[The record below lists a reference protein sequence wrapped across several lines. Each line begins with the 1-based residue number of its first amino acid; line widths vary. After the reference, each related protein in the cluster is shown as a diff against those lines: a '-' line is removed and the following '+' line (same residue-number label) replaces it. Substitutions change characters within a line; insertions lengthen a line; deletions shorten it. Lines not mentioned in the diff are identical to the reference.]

1 MSDIISELWTNFF
14 TSGSFIP
21 HGHCY
26 LWQTNLVWLHILSD
40 SLIALAYYSIPATL
54 FYFVR
59 KRQDL
64 PFDWIFLLFSAFIV
78 ACGTTHLIEI
88 WTLWHPTYWLSG
100 FVKAITAT
108 ISLITAVNLVSLVP
122 QTLAFTSPAQLEQ
135 ANQEL
140 QTQITERL
148 RIEKELRKYQNH
160 LEEMVAV
167 RTNEITKT
175 NEKLQQE
182 ILERQRI
189 LEVLRQSEERYR
201 YLAEAIPQLVWTTDA
216 NGECDFFNQN
226 WCDYTGLT
234 LEQSLGSGW
243 LAALH
248 PDDIQS
254 ADEVW
259 SNAVK
264 DGSIYNNEY
273 RFKRASDGSYRWQL
287 ARGLPLKDEQGIVVK
302 WFGTCTDIHEQKQ
315 ILEERAHLLE
325 LEQLARAKAE
335 TANRIKDE
343 FLAVLSHELRTPLNA
358 ILGWSK
364 LLQTR
369 RLDQVKTSEA
379 LATIERNATLQVQL
393 IEDLLDISRILQ
405 GKLTLNITKINL
417 ESTVLSALETMRLAA
432 ETKLIEVN
440 TVFEPDVG
448 EILGDSIRLQQVVWN
463 LLSNAV
469 KFTPKGGKVEVR
481 LEQADGYAQLV
492 VSDTGK
498 GISADFLPF
507 VFDYFRQADSTS
519 TRNFGGLGLGLAIVR
534 NIIEMHGGTV
544 KAESHG
550 EGKGAIFTVSL
561 PLLPDESP
569 SLTDEQNYPAF
580 LAPNSLPLNGIRV
593 LVVDDDADSRDFVAF
608 VLEQDGAFVI
618 AVSSAYEALQTLAEV
633 KLDVLVSDISM
644 PDMDGYMLIHQVRN
658 LIPEQGGQIP
668 AIALT
673 AFARNDDQQ
682 EALKAGFQI
691 HLPKPLN
698 PEELVAAIAQLLE
711 IKVSEIT

>member
-1 MSDIISELWTNFF
+1 MPDIISELWTNFF

-108 ISLITAVNLVSLVP
+108 ISLITAANLVSLVP
-122 QTLAFTSPAQLEQ
+122 QALAFPSPAQLEQ

-175 NEKLQQE
+175 NEQLQQE

-201 YLAEAIPQLVWTTDA
+201 YLAEAIPQLVWTTNP
-216 NGECDFFNQN
+216 NGECDYFNQN

-264 DGSIYNNEY
+264 NGIMYNNEY

-287 ARGLPLKDEQGIVVK
+287 ARGLPLKDEQGFVVK

-325 LEQLARAKAE
+325 LEQVARAKAE

-417 ESTVLSALETMRLAA
+417 ESTVLSALETMQLAA

-440 TVFEPDVG
+440 TAFEPDVG
-448 EILGDSIRLQQVVWN
+448 EVLGDSTRLQQVVWN

-481 LEQADGYAQLV
+481 LEQADGYAQIV

-534 NIIEMHGGTV
+534 NIIEMHGGMV

-580 LAPNSLPLNGIRV
+580 LVPNSLPLNGIRV

-658 LIPEQGGQIP
+658 LIPEQVGQIP

-682 EALKAGFQI
+682 EALKAGFQM

-698 PEELVAAIAQLLE
+698 PEELIAAIAQLLE
-711 IKVSEIT
+711 IKVS

>member
-1 MSDIISELWTNFF
+1 MSDIISKLWTNFF
-14 TSGSFIP
+14 TSESFIP

-40 SLIALAYYSIPATL
+40 AFIALAYYSIPATL

-64 PFDWIFLLFSAFIV
+64 PFDWIFLLFSGFIV

-122 QTLAFTSPAQLEQ
+122 QALAFPSPAQLEQ

-148 RIEKELRKYQNH
+148 RVEKELRKYQNH

-167 RTNEITKT
+167 RTNEITQT
-175 NEKLQQE
+175 NEQLQQE

-189 LEVLRQSEERYR
+189 LEILRQSEERYR
-201 YLAEAIPQLVWTTDA
+201 YLAEAIPQLVWTTKP

-264 DGSIYNNEY
+264 DGTIYNNEY

-287 ARGLPLKDEQGIVVK
+287 ARGLPLKDEQGFVVK

-325 LEQLARAKAE
+325 LEQVARAKAE

-417 ESTVLSALETMRLAA
+417 ESTVLSALETMQLAA
-432 ETKLIEVN
+432 ETKLIDVN
-440 TVFEPDVG
+440 TAFEPDVA
-448 EILGDSIRLQQVVWN
+448 EVLGDSTRLQQVVWN

-481 LEQADGYAQLV
+481 LEQADGYAQIV

-534 NIIEMHGGTV
+534 NIIEMHGGIV
-544 KAESHG
+544 KADSQG

-561 PLLPDESP
+561 PLLPDETP
-569 SLTDEQNYPAF
+569 RLTHEQNYPTL
-580 LAPNSLPLNGIRV
+580 LAPNSLPLTGIQI
-593 LVVDDDADSRDFVAF
+593 LVVDDDADSRDFIAF

-618 AVSSAYEALQTLAEV
+618 AVSSAFEALQTLAEV

-644 PDMDGYMLIHQVRN
+644 PDMDGYMLIHQVRI
-658 LIPEQGGQIP
+658 LTPEQGGQIP

-673 AFARNDDQQ
+673 AFARNEDQE
-682 EALKAGFQI
+682 EALKAGFQM
-691 HLPKPLN
+691 HLSKPLN
-698 PEELVAAIAQLLE
+698 PEELIAAITQLVE
-711 IKVSEIT
+711 KKVSAIN

>member
-1 MSDIISELWTNFF
+1 MSEIISGLWTNFF

-40 SLIALAYYSIPATL
+40 AFIAVAYYSIPATL

-64 PFDWIFLLFSAFIV
+64 PFDWIFLLFSGFIV

-100 FVKAITAT
+100 FVKAVTAI
-108 ISLITAVNLVSLVP
+108 ISVVTAVQLIPLVP
-122 QTLAFTSPAQLEQ
+122 QALALPSPAQLGQ

-140 QTQITERL
+140 QTQIAERL
-148 RIEKELRKYQNH
+148 RVEEELRKYQNH

-175 NEKLQQE
+175 NEQLQQE

-189 LEVLRQSEERYR
+189 LEILRQSEERYR
-201 YLAEAIPQLVWTTDA
+201 YLAEAIPQLVWTTNA
-216 NGECDFFNQN
+216 NGECDYFNQN
-226 WCDYTGLT
+226 WCEYTGLT

-248 PDDIQS
+248 PDDIQN

-259 SNAVK
+259 SNAVNN
-264 DGSIYNNEY
+264 STIYNNEY
-273 RFKRASDGSYRWQL
+273 RFKRAFDSSYRWQL
-287 ARGLPLKDEQGIVVK
+287 ARALPLKDEQGIVVK

-325 LEQLARAKAE
+325 LEQVARAKAE

-364 LLQTR
+364 LLQTG
-369 RLDQVKTSEA
+369 RLNQAKTSEA
-379 LATIERNATLQVQL
+379 LATIERNANLQVQL

-405 GKLTLNITKINL
+405 GKLTLDITKINL
-417 ESTVLSALETMRLAA
+417 ESTILSAIQTMRLAA
-432 ETKLIEVN
+432 EAKLIEVS
-440 TVFEPDVG
+440 TVFEPLMG
-448 EILGDSIRLQQVVWN
+448 EVMGDSTRLQQVVWN

-469 KFTPKGGKVEVR
+469 KFTPKGGKIQVR
-481 LEQADGYAQLV
+481 LKQADGYAQII

-498 GISADFLPF
+498 GISAEFLPF

-534 NIIEMHGGTV
+534 NIIEIHGGIV
-544 KAESHG
+544 KADSHG
-550 EGKGAIFTVSL
+550 EDKGATFTVSL
-561 PLLPDESP
+561 PLLQDESP
-569 SLTDEQNYPAF
+569 SLRDEQNYPV
-580 LAPNSLPLNGIRV
+580 LLTPNPLPLAGVRV
-593 LVVDDDADSRDFVAF
+593 LVVDDDADSLDFAAF
-608 VLEQDGAFVI
+608 ILEQDGAFVI
-618 AVSSAYEALQTLAEV
+618 ALSSAYEALKTLAEI
-633 KLDVLVSDISM
+633 KPDVLVSDISM
-644 PDMDGYMLIHQVRN
+644 PDINGYMLIRQVRTWT
-658 LIPEQGGQIP
+658 PEQGGQIP

-682 EALKAGFQI
+682 EALKAGFQM
-691 HLPKPLN
+691 HLPKPFN
-698 PEELVAAIAQLLE
+698 PEELIAAIVKLVEAN
-711 IKVSEIT
+711 VSAIT

>member
-1 MSDIISELWTNFF
+1 MSQLWTIFF

-40 SLIALAYYSIPATL
+40 AFIALAYYSIPATL
-54 FYFVR
+54 YYFVR

-88 WTLWHPTYWLSG
+88 WTLWYPTYWVSG
-100 FVKAITAT
+100 FVKAITAL
-108 ISLITAVNLVSLVP
+108 ISVITALQLIPLVP
-122 QTLAFTSPAQLEQ
+122 QALALPSPAQLEQ

-140 QTQITERL
+140 QTQIAERL
-148 RIEKELRKYQNH
+148 GVEKELRKYQNH

-175 NEKLQQE
+175 NEQLQQE
-182 ILERQRI
+182 IIERQRI
-189 LEVLRQSEERYR
+189 LEILRQSEERYR
-201 YLAEAIPQLVWTTDA
+201 YLAEAIPQLVWTTNA

-226 WCDYTGLT
+226 WCEYTGLT

-248 PDDIQS
+248 PDDIKN
-254 ADEVW
+254 ANEVW

-264 DGSIYNNEY
+264 DSTIYKNEY

-325 LEQLARAKAE
+325 LEQVARAKAE

-364 LLQTR
+364 LLQAG
-369 RLDQVKTSEA
+369 RLDQAKTSEA
-379 LATIERNATLQVQL
+379 LATIERNANLQVQL

-417 ESTVLSALETMRLAA
+417 ECTVLSALQTMHLAA
-432 ETKLIEVN
+432 EAKSIEVS
-440 TVFEPDVG
+440 TIFEPHVG
-448 EILGDSIRLQQVVWN
+448 QVMGDSTRLQQVVWN

-469 KFTPKGGKVEVR
+469 KFTPKGGKIAVR
-481 LEQADGYAQLV
+481 LEQADGYAQII

-498 GISADFLPF
+498 GISAEFLPF

-534 NIIEMHGGTV
+534 NIIGIHGGIV
-544 KAESHG
+544 KADSHG

-569 SLTDEQNYPAF
+569 RTTNEQKDPAF
-580 LAPNSLPLNGIRV
+580 LTPNSLRLSGIRV

-608 VLEQDGAFVI
+608 VLEQDGACVFT
-618 AVSSAYEALQTLAEV
+618 VSSAFEALQTLPQV
-633 KLDVLVSDISM
+633 KPDVLVSDISM
-644 PDMDGYMLIHQVRN
+644 PEMDGYMLIHR
-658 LIPEQGGQIP
+658 LRSWTPEQGGQIP

-673 AFARNDDQQ
+673 AFARNNDQYK
-682 EALKAGFQI
+682 ALKAGFQM

-698 PEELVAAIAQLLE
+698 PEELVAAIAKVVE
-711 IKVSEIT
+711 TKVSPTT